1 MAVPKDL
8 CRYLS
13 TSRSCFKGIF
23 ANVWHTLS
31 DEMNFTFTVKRAYM
45 WGAVTNGTWNGMV
58 GMLKNETADIAAA
71 DLTITKERSTV
82 VDFLPS
88 LMEVTEGLYMKNPG
102 DGFSTVSYVGSFT
115 WLSWI
120 LLLTWMTFIPLALV
134 GLSRAKFDRKE
145 SLYSLFESYVFVV
158 SSMLNLGYVLK
169 SDKIQNRIALA
180 SVVIGGMLIFYHWEA
195 ELTSHLA
202 FKITDLPFNNLHELS
217 QDSKFKF
224 IVAKGP
230 VHLDYFKNSDDPLR
244 KRVWQEKLE
253 PYADQLPSLADI
265 PKMIQKD
272 AYTVAYYESTMNLI
286 PAYINCDIV
295 DIRPPIRKTRLA
307 FATRENFPF
316 FHEFK
321 HHINKLKQVGLVQKY
336 INSYKMEDQICKDYS
351 GEPVT
356 IQQCFSAFQILAAG
370 MTVAL
375 LGFVTE
381 RFVPLYLVKG
391 YYTSDKA
398 LARKMANRKQKCTR
412 KLYSKKD
419 EISSLKKKVHRLK
432 KKYANV
438 ITSRHSAT

>member
-1 MAVPKDL
+1 M
-8 CRYLS
+8 
-13 TSRSCFKGIF
+13 
-23 ANVWHTLS
+23 
-31 DEMNFTFTVKRAYM
+31 
-45 WGAVTNGTWNGMV
+45 
-58 GMLKNETADIAAA
+58 
-71 DLTITKERSTV
+71 
-82 VDFLPS
+82 
-88 LMEVTEGLYMKNPG
+88 
-102 DGFSTVSYVGSFT
+102 
-115 WLSWI
+115 
-120 LLLTWMTFIPLALV
+120 
-134 GLSRAKFDRKE
+134 
-145 SLYSLFESYVFVV
+145 
-158 SSMLNLGYVLK
+158 
-169 SDKIQNRIALA
+169 
-180 SVVIGGMLIFYHWEA
+180 
-195 ELTSHLA
+195 
-202 FKITDLPFNNLHELS
+202 
-217 QDSKFKF
+217 
-224 IVAKGP
+224 AKGS

-375 LGFVTE
+375 LGFVME
-381 RFVPLYLVKG
+381 RFVPLNLVKG

-398 LARKMANRKQKCTR
+398 LARKMASRKQKYTR

-419 EISSLKKKVHRLK
+419 EISSLKKKVHRHK

-438 ITSRHSAT
+438 ISSRHSAT